1 MVAFRF
7 AHLSDPHLPLV
18 PGETKASH
26 LFSKRAL
33 GFLSW
38 QRKRRRIHSPAML
51 ARLVEDVRAAAPD
64 HVAVTGD
71 LANIAM
77 AGEFARGRDWLRSL
91 GNAEAV
97 TVIPGNHDTLVPF
110 PWDEGLGLWTPWMA
124 ADPGQEGEGP
134 FPAVRVRGP
143 VAFVCLNSGL
153 PTPPLLATGRLGPAQ
168 IRAARDRLES
178 LGRQGLF
185 RVVLVHHPVA
195 SGVISPR
202 KALSDQQ
209 DFRAMLAG
217 VGAELVLHGHAHRSC
232 FSTVPGPSGPIPC
245 LGVPSASS
253 APSRR
258 RADSHKDEP
267 ARWHLLSVART
278 AEGWRLTVTARGPK
292 ASDGGFGT
300 LGEYVMDLPAAAA
313 LPSALS
319 SAA

>member
-7 AHLSDPHLPLV
+7 AHLSDPHLPLE
-18 PGETKASH
+18 PGETKVSD
-26 LFSKRAL
+26 LLSKRAL

-38 QRKRRRIHSPAML
+38 QRKRRHVHSPAML
-51 ARLVEDVRAAAPD
+51 ARLLADVRAAAPD
-64 HVAVTGD
+64 HVVVTGD
-71 LANIAM
+71 LANIALP
-77 AGEFARGRDWLRSL
+77 GEFARGRDWLRAL
-91 GNAEAV
+91 GNAQGL

-124 ADPGQEGEGP
+124 SDPGREGEGP

-168 IRAARDRLES
+168 IRAAQDRLAE
-178 LGRQGLF
+178 LDRQGLF

-202 KALSDQQ
+202 KALTDQQ
-209 DFRAMLAG
+209 DFRAMLAEA
-217 VGAELVLHGHAHRSC
+217 GAELVLHGHAHRSC
-232 FSTVPGPSGPIPC
+232 FSTVPGPLGPIPC

-253 APSRR
+253 APTRR
-258 RADSHKDEP
+258 RADGHKDEP
-267 ARWHLLSVART
+267 ARWHLLSVGRAD
-278 AEGWRLTVTARGPK
+278 EGWRLEVEARGP
-292 ASDGGFGT
+292 AAPDGGFGT
-300 LGEYVMDLPAAAA
+300 LGRYVMDLPMAAPAK
-313 LPSALS
+313 PALS